1 MEEQTFDPE
10 KKCLDVAEKIIS
22 CLSDTSI
29 IERFKSIKSNIFSNY
44 QNSPNQNIQIHLKQ
58 LSYENVEL
66 LNKLNELKRRYDQ
79 DNQIN
84 LSEYALSVI
93 NDHINTTSPKL
104 YNKPESLDSACSVLF
119 DVLEAKSEA
128 NTMVRAKLNDENR
141 VLRDKISKAEAVAN
155 EELKE
160 YRKRRLDH
168 DNQTRQRQKQ
178 ISSQISQLRAKIQQ
192 QSSRYDDLI
201 EENNEIDNAMK
212 EKKCIAKSLMTKLQ
226 DAEKR
231 KVVAEKRLKDLQY
244 NLEKSLTQI
253 KAKEREIEAKRATQ
267 RFGIDEA
274 NENELEIIRELEKS
288 ISELY
293 QENQTISLELKKRK
307 LMASSALD
315 LTEVSKI

>member
-1 MEEQTFDPE
+1 MEEAFDPE
-10 KKCLDVAEKIIS
+10 KKCLDIAEKIIS

-29 IERFKSIKSNIFSNY
+29 IERFKSIKNNIFSNY
-44 QNSPNQNIQIHLKQ
+44 QNSPSQNIQIHLKQ

-66 LNKLNELKRRYDQ
+66 SNKLNELRKRFDTN
-79 DNQIN
+79 NQIN
-84 LSEYALSVI
+84 LNDYALSVL

-104 YNKPESLDSACSVLF
+104 HNKPESLDSACSILF

-141 VLRDKISKAEAVAN
+141 ALRDKISKAEAIAN

-160 YRKRRLDH
+160 CRKRILEH
-168 DNQTRQRQKQ
+168 DNQTRQKQKQ
-178 ISSQISQLRAKIQQ
+178 ISTQISQLRAKIQQ

-201 EENNEIDNAMK
+201 EENNEIDSSMK

-231 KVVAEKRLKDLQY
+231 KAVAEKRLKDLQY
-244 NLEKSLTQI
+244 NLERSLTQI
-253 KAKEREIEAKRATQ
+253 KAKEREIESKRATQ

-274 NENELEIIRELEKS
+274 NENELEIIRELEKD

-293 QENQTISLELKKRK
+293 QENQTISLELKRRK
-307 LMASSALD
+307 LMATSALD
-315 LTEVSKI
+315 ITEVSKI